1 MGKRRK
7 RRGGKR
13 KGRSSK
19 RSRSIRNKVRGLS
32 RRKSRSQ
39 KAARRAQARK
49 RAQARRSRSRRND
62 SRRNSRTESR
72 GFGSRNSSRGSSNRS
87 SRRGGGGRDNRSGGG
102 GGGGGRNRGP
112 SAAEIQ
118 AAREAKKQQRKERR
132 KNIKARVLER
142 KRKRDAKKLG
152 EKKTITGQPVDNNKP
167 KDNRKIAI
175 GTGIE
180 AEGMTYMDPNRWGGG
195 KLETNKNIGQFDKD
209 GNYNFGKQFNQNDI
223 RIMTEGGKSI
233 NEIKDYMEQNEV
245 KAKGRFE
252 TMFSRINAG
261 KGFDES
267 GENFD
272 YGYRFDNRD
281 INKMFDAGK
290 DQKYISDFI
299 SNNEELDD
307 NKIAQKWMGRYGS
320 GGDVDEEPEIDNWQ
334 QSLLDRI
341 DGLEKRLAEGGGE
354 QATTTTQPGANP
366 GGLETGLMSPWA
378 NTGQQSVFDPMSL
391 YYQMSGTTPGSAAG
405 STPQAGTAL
414 TETVNQQPKVQAP
427 TGADGPQ
434 PVQQPAYQAQGY
446 QPMTYQPI
454 GVPGTSQAFNYTN
467 PPSSGYNPSGS
478 GSPLVA
484 PLNAFTQTP
493 QPVGQNGLPVYPT
506 MTYGPGT
513 APIPGQ
519 VTPGGT
525 TPGYAF
531 PQAPGMPGTPNTPSG
546 QVYAGG
552 NPAFD
557 PKTGK
562 YKGPVKPNPKVPQA
576 VVPQFAPLNQLG
588 L

>member
-1 MGKRRK
+1 MHKHGNEHKL
-7 RRGGKR
+7 GVHVVGVMTH
-13 KGRSSK
+13 GEIHVLSH
-19 RSRSIRNKVRGLS
+19 VGLV
-32 RRKSRSQ
+32 
-39 KAARRAQARK
+39 AEIPLEVVLTAC
-49 RAQARRSRSRRND
+49 
-62 SRRNSRTESR
+62 
-72 GFGSRNSSRGSSNRS
+72 

-290 DQKYISDFI
+290 DRKYISDFI
-299 SNNEELDD
+299 SNNED
-307 NKIAQKWMGRYGS
+307 
-320 GGDVDEEPEIDNWQ
+320 
-334 QSLLDRI
+334 
-341 DGLEKRLAEGGGE
+341 
-354 QATTTTQPGANP
+354 T
-366 GGLETGLMSPWA
+366 
-378 NTGQQSVFDPMSL
+378 
-391 YYQMSGTTPGSAAG
+391 
-405 STPQAGTAL
+405 
-414 TETVNQQPKVQAP
+414 
-427 TGADGPQ
+427 
-434 PVQQPAYQAQGY
+434 
-446 QPMTYQPI
+446 
-454 GVPGTSQAFNYTN
+454 
-467 PPSSGYNPSGS
+467 
-478 GSPLVA
+478 
-484 PLNAFTQTP
+484 
-493 QPVGQNGLPVYPT
+493 
-506 MTYGPGT
+506 
-513 APIPGQ
+513 
-519 VTPGGT
+519 
-525 TPGYAF
+525 
-531 PQAPGMPGTPNTPSG
+531 
-546 QVYAGG
+546 
-552 NPAFD
+552 
-557 PKTGK
+557 
-562 YKGPVKPNPKVPQA
+562 
-576 VVPQFAPLNQLG
+576 
-588 L
+588 